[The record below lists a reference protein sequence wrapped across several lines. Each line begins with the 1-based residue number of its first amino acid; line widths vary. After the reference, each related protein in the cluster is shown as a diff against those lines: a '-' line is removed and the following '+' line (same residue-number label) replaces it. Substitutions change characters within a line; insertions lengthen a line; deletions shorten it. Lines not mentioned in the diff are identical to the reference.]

1 MSELYSTMYDVK
13 LIDSHCHLDFPAFD
27 TDREQVL
34 QRALDCNICDIVIPG
49 TQSIYW
55 HRIKNIC
62 DTDNHLHACYGLHP
76 YWADKHQD
84 EDIDALVSFIDSNKP
99 VAVGE
104 CGLDFRKQHADKETQ
119 LHFLE
124 AQFKIA
130 CNRNLPVVVH
140 AVNAT
145 ETIIQAIKK
154 FKGLHGM
161 IHSYSGSS
169 EQAGQLIDLNFLI
182 SINGSVTFDNAKK
195 IKQVVRETPLT
206 SLLVETDAPDQADQN
221 NIGKRNEPA
230 YLINTV
236 RAIAELKQTSINSIA
251 EQTTANAKTLFGI

>member
-1 MSELYSTMYDVK
+1 MSDVK

-27 TDREQVL
+27 TDRNRVL
-34 QRALDCNICDIVIPG
+34 QRASEHNICDIVIPG

-55 HRIKNIC
+55 SRIKNIC
-62 DTDNHLHACYGLHP
+62 DTSKHLHPCYGLHP
-76 YWADKHQD
+76 YWADIHRD
-84 EDIDALVSFIDSNKP
+84 EDIDALINFIDSNEP

-104 CGLDFRKQHADKETQ
+104 CGLDFRKQHADKKTQ

-124 AQFKIA
+124 AQFEIA

-145 ETIIQAIKK
+145 ETIIQTIKN
-154 FKGLHGM
+154 FKNLHGM

-169 EQAGQLIDLNFLI
+169 EQARQLIELNFLI
-182 SINGSVTFDNAKK
+182 SISGSVTFDNAKK
-195 IKQVVRETPLT
+195 IKQVVKEIPLT
-206 SLLVETDAPDQADQN
+206 SLLIETDAPDQADQN

-236 RAIAELKQTSINSIA
+236 KAIAELKQTSIDTIA
-251 EQTTANAKTLFGI
+251 EQTTVNAKKLFGI

>member
-1 MSELYSTMYDVK
+1 MHDVK

-27 TDREQVL
+27 SDRDRVL
-34 QRALDCNICDIVIPG
+34 QRAIQHNICDIVIPG

-55 HRIKNIC
+55 RRIKNIC
-62 DTDNHLHACYGLHP
+62 DTNDHLHACYGLHP

-84 EDIDALVSFIDSNKP
+84 EDIDALVNFIDSNKP
-99 VAVGE
+99 VAIGE
-104 CGLDFRKQHADKETQ
+104 CGLDFRKQHADREIQ

-124 AQFKIA
+124 AQFAIA
-130 CNRNLPVVVH
+130 CDRNLPVVVH

-145 ETIIQAIKK
+145 ETIIQTIRN
-154 FKGLHGM
+154 FKNLHGM

-169 EQAGQLIDLNFLI
+169 EQARKLIELNFLI
-182 SINGSVTFDNAKK
+182 SISGRVTFDNAKK
-195 IKQVVRETPLT
+195 IKRVVKEIPLS

-221 NIGKRNEPA
+221 NTGTRNEPA

-236 RAIAELKQTSINSIA
+236 KAIAELKQTSVTSIA
-251 EQTTANAKTLFGI
+251 ERTTANAKKLFGI